1 MIGRTIPA
9 YFRFLMK
16 ENSPMTKFRLAHLGL
31 VMAAI
36 GFTAAAPIAGFS
48 SVAYAAETV
57 RAEIGKPLQEAQKL
71 AAAGKNKEAL
81 AKLKETDAVGGK
93 TANETYLIERTRA
106 SAAVAAGDNDAA
118 ARAFETVINSGKLSG
133 AESAKFSEALAGIY
147 YRAKDYNKAV
157 TWFQRVLKDNPGN
170 TSAHEYIVQIL
181 YTSGKYAEA
190 AKELQSSKNL
200 SENQLGML
208 ANIQL
213 KQNDKVGYVQTL
225 EKLAG
230 SYPKSS
236 YWADLLNRVSG
247 KPGFSSALSLD
258 VLRLRLVNGLLT
270 KPSEY
275 MEMSQ
280 LALQVQNP
288 AEAMKIIDQGYKKG
302 ALGTGTDAARHQR
315 LKDLA
320 AKTQTEFD
328 AKQPALEAEA
338 VKNKDADALAN
349 MGYAL
354 VSAGK
359 NDKGLALL
367 DQAVKLGTGKN
378 PEAIKLH
385 QGIAQS
391 LAGKKAA
398 ALSTL
403 KSVKGTDGTADLAR
417 YWTLN
422 INRPM

>member
-1 MIGRTIPA
+1 
-9 YFRFLMK
+9 
-16 ENSPMTKFRLAHLGL
+16 MTKFRLAHLGL

-36 GFTAAAPIAGFS
+36 GFTAAAPLTGLT
-48 SVAYAAETV
+48 SVAYAAESV
-57 RAEIGKPLQEAQKL
+57 RAEIGKPLQEAQKM

-106 SAAVAAGDNDAA
+106 SAAAAAGDNDAA
-118 ARAFETVINSGKLSG
+118 AKAFESVLNSGKLSA
-133 AESAKFSEALAGIY
+133 AESPKFAEALAGIY
-147 YRAKDYNKAV
+147 YRAKDYPKAINA
-157 TWFQRVLKDNPGN
+157 FQRVLKDNPGN
-170 TSAHEYIVQIL
+170 TQAREYLIQIY

-200 SENQLGML
+200 SESQLGML

-225 EKLAG
+225 EKLAA
-230 SYPKSS
+230 SYPKAS
-236 YWADLLNRVSG
+236 YWTDLLNRVTG
-247 KPGFSSALSLD
+247 KPGFSSSLSLD
-258 VLRLRLVNGLLT
+258 VLRLRLANGLLT
-270 KPSEY
+270 KPAEY

-280 LALQVQNP
+280 LALQAGNP
-288 AEAMKIIDQGYKKG
+288 AEAIKIIDQGYKKG
-302 ALGTGTDAARHQR
+302 ALGTGSDAARHQR

-320 AKTQTEFD
+320 DKTQTEFD
-328 AKQPALEAEA
+328 AKLATAQAEAEKA
-338 VKNKDADALAN
+338 KDADALAN
-349 MGYAL
+349 LGYAL

-359 NDKGLALL
+359 GDKGLPLL
-367 DQAVKLGTGKN
+367 DQAVKLGTGRN

-385 QGIAQS
+385 YGVAQNI
-391 LAGKKAA
+391 AGKKAA

>member
-1 MIGRTIPA
+1 
-9 YFRFLMK
+9 
-16 ENSPMTKFRLAHLGL
+16 MTKFRLAHLGL

-71 AAAGKNKEAL
+71 ASAGKNKEAL
-81 AKLKETDAVGGK
+81 AKLKETDSIGGK
-93 TANETYLIERTRA
+93 SANETYLIERTRA
-106 SAAVAAGDNDAA
+106 SAAAAAGDNDAA
-118 ARAFETVINSGKLSG
+118 AKAFESVINSGKLSP
-133 AESAKFSEALAGIY
+133 AEQPKFTQALAGIY
-147 YRAKDYNKAV
+147 YRAKDYPKAI
-157 TWFQRVLKDNPGN
+157 TWIQRALKDSPNDGQM
-170 TSAHEYIVQIL
+170 HELLIQTYYI
-181 YTSGKYAEA
+181 SGKYAEA
-190 AKELQSSKNL
+190 AKELQNSKGA
-200 SENQLGML
+200 SEQQLQML

-213 KQNDKVGYVQTL
+213 KQNDKAGYVQTL

-230 SYPKSS
+230 AYPKTS

-275 MEMSQ
+275 MEMAQ
-280 LALQVQNP
+280 LSLQAGNP
-288 AEAMKIIDQGYKKG
+288 AEANKIIDQGYKKG
-302 ALGTGTDAARHQR
+302 VLGTGSDAARHQR

-320 AKTQTEFD
+320 AKTQAEFD
-328 AKQPALEAEA
+328 AKAAAAEA
-338 VKNKDADALAN
+338 DAVKAKDADALAN
-349 MGYAL
+349 LGYGL

-359 NDKGLALL
+359 GDKGLALM
-367 DQAVKLGTGKN
+367 DQAVKLGTAKN
-378 PEAIKLH
+378 AEAVKLH
-385 QGIAQS
+385 YGIAQNV
-391 LAGKKAA
+391 AGKKAA
-398 ALSTL
+398 ALTTL

-422 INRPM
+422 INHPM

>member
-1 MIGRTIPA
+1 
-9 YFRFLMK
+9 
-16 ENSPMTKFRLAHLGL
+16 MTKFRLAHLGL

-36 GFTAAAPIAGFS
+36 GFTAAAPLAGFS
-48 SVAYAAETV
+48 SVAYAAEAV

-71 AAAGKNKEAL
+71 AAAGKNKEAV
-81 AKLKETDAVGGK
+81 AKLKETDSVGNK

-106 SAAVAAGDNDAA
+106 SAAASAGDYDTA
-118 ARAFETVINSGKLSG
+118 ARAFESVINSGKLSA
-133 AESAKFSEALAGIY
+133 AEQPKFTQALAGIY
-147 YRAKDYNKAV
+147 YRIKDYPKAI
-157 TWFQRVLKDNPGN
+157 TWIQRALKDNPNDG
-170 TSAHEYIVQIL
+170 AMHELLIQTYYI
-181 YTSGKYAEA
+181 SGKYAEA
-190 AKELQSSKNL
+190 AKELQASKNL
-200 SENQLGML
+200 NEAQLGML

-213 KQNDKVGYVQTL
+213 KQNDKAGYVQTL
-225 EKLAG
+225 ERMAA
-230 SYPKSS
+230 SYPKPQT
-236 YWADLLNRVSG
+236 WADLLQRVQA

-258 VLRLRLVNGLLT
+258 VLRLRLAHGLLS

-280 LALQVQNP
+280 LALQAGNP
-288 AEAMKIIDQGYKKG
+288 AEAIKIIDEGYKKG
-302 ALGTGTDAARHQR
+302 ALGTGSDAARHQR

-320 AKTQTEFD
+320 AKTQAEFD
-328 AKQPALEAEA
+328 AKLATNEAEA

-359 NDKGLALL
+359 ADKGLQLL
-367 DQAVKLGTGKN
+367 EQAVKLGTGRN

-385 QGIAQS
+385 YGIAQS
-391 LAGKKAA
+391 VAGKKSA

-417 YWTLN
+417 YWTLGLN
-422 INRPM
+422 KAA